1 MSKAFL
7 ARFPE
12 FAENLDSGDKEVI
25 ALTINA
31 AEGELN
37 RSQWGELFEEG
48 VFFLTADK
56 LTRSRVGESLRDPD
70 EPLAKSIYAVE
81 FERLCRVVSMGARV
95 L

>member
-1 MSKAFL
+1 MTKAFF

-12 FAENLDSGDKEVI
+12 FSENLLDGDKDII
-25 ALTINA
+25 AQTIKA
-31 AEGELN
+31 AEVELN

-48 VFFLTADK
+48 VLFLAADK

-70 EPLAKSIYAVE
+70 EPLGKSVYAAE
-81 FERLCRVVSMGARV
+81 FERLCRIVSMGARV

>member
-1 MSKAFL
+1 VSKAFL

-12 FAENLDSGDKEVI
+12 FTENLADGDKEVI
-25 ALTINA
+25 SSTIKA
-31 AEGELN
+31 TETELN
-37 RSQWGELFEEG
+37 RAQWGDLFEEG
-48 VFFLTADK
+48 VLFLAADK

-70 EPLAKSIYAVE
+70 EPLAKSVYAVE

>member
-1 MSKAFL
+1 MTKAFL

-12 FAENLDSGDKEVI
+12 FGENLLDGDKDII
-25 ALTINA
+25 AQTIKA
-31 AEGELN
+31 AEVELN

-48 VFFLTADK
+48 VCFLAADK

-70 EPLAKSIYAVE
+70 EPLGKSVYAAE
-81 FERLCRVVSMGARV
+81 FERLCRIVSMGARV

>member
-12 FAENLDSGDKEVI
+12 FAENLDGGDKEVI
-25 ALTINA
+25 ALTIKA
-31 AEGELN
+31 AEDELN

-56 LTRSRVGESLRDPD
+56 LTRSRIGESLRDPD
-70 EPLAKSIYAVE
+70 EPLAKSVYAAE
-81 FERLCRVVSMGARV
+81 FERLCRIVSMGARV

>member
-12 FAENLDSGDKEVI
+12 FAENLDDGDKDVI
-25 ALTINA
+25 ALTIKA
-31 AEGELN
+31 AETELN

-48 VFFLTADK
+48 VFFLAADK

-70 EPLAKSIYAVE
+70 DALAKSIYAVE